1 MAIGRATIG
10 WGPIPSGIGLLLVAF
25 GLGASIL
32 VATPAWLLPLFGF
45 LVLIGLPIQPGLCWG
60 GRLSWSG
67 AYVCL
72 FVLVWLLSKE
82 PAAAQSIAWP
92 WFALAAG
99 IALAGVPL
107 WIAAFR
113 VPERRRAW
121 KPAWML
127 GAMVAVGLLVAW
139 FSGRRGGPE
148 PMVEFF
154 SGWWFLSPE
163 AVERIVI
170 GLRKSGHVV
179 FYGSFAWLTAQAVST
194 LAPAAP
200 RARVVGFAV
209 LFVLAHAVFDETRQ
223 AFTPGRTGTPWDV
236 LLDLGG
242 MLAATTLLGR
252 RRVSEKAV

>member
-1 MAIGRATIG
+1 MRIGRETIG
-10 WGPIPSGIGLLLVAF
+10 WGPIPSGIGLLLVAY

-32 VATPAWLLPLFGF
+32 MATPPWLLPLFGV
-45 LVLIGLPIQPGLCWG
+45 LVLLGLPLQPGLCWG

-72 FVLVWLLSKE
+72 FVLVWLVSKD
-82 PAAAQSIAWP
+82 PAPGQSVAWP
-92 WFALAAG
+92 WIAVGAG
-99 IALAGVPL
+99 IALAGGPL
-107 WIAAFR
+107 WLSAFR
-113 VPERRRAW
+113 TAEADRSAW
-121 KPAWML
+121 RPARML
-127 GAMVAVGLLVAW
+127 LATVAVGLLVAW

-170 GLRKSGHVV
+170 GLRKSAHVL
-179 FYGSFAWLTAQAVST
+179 FYGSFAWLTARATVA
-194 LAPAAP
+194 LAPKAP
-200 RARVVGFAV
+200 RARVVAFAV

-242 MLAATTLLGR
+242 MLAATLLLDRPR
-252 RRVSEKAV
+252 RN